1 MKKVLL
7 SALFISLLTVFEVNA
22 QELNL
27 DTIQFGTDV
36 ENRELVGVD
45 STFASSIGTVFCY
58 THLTGAED
66 STEIAH
72 VWYYQ
77 EEEKARVTLGVRSSD
92 WRTWSSK
99 KIQSSW
105 VGEWT
110 VRIEDADGNVLG
122 SSSFIINEN

>member
-7 SALFISLLTVFEVNA
+7 SALFISLLTVIEVNG
-22 QELNL
+22 QDLSL
-27 DTIQFGTDV
+27 DTIQFGTDI

-66 STEIAH
+66 TTEIAH

-77 EEEKARVTLGVRSSD
+77 EEEKARVSLGVRSSD

-105 VGEWT
+105 AGEWT
-110 VRIEDADGNVLG
+110 VRIEDAEGNVLG